1 MEPYEIIGAP
11 YTLWLAPVGEAFP
24 LIDAAPAGNWIKVG
38 TNGDRNYSDDGVTV
52 AHSQSLEKARP
63 VGSTGPVKAWR
74 TEEDLMI
81 RLSLWDMTL
90 EQYAKALNDVE
101 ITTTAAGSGTAG
113 FKAMGLSQGQEV
125 TAYALLVR
133 GISAYGDGYTG
144 QYEVP
149 RCYQSG
155 NPEPVLTKGKPAA
168 LDLEFTALED
178 LNASS
183 DAERFGRLV
192 MQHQAPLA

>member
-11 YTLWLAPVGEAFP
+11 FTLWLAPVGEAFP

-125 TAYALLVR
+125 TTYALLVR
-133 GISAYGDGYTG
+133 GISAYGGGYAA

-178 LNASS
+178 LDTSS